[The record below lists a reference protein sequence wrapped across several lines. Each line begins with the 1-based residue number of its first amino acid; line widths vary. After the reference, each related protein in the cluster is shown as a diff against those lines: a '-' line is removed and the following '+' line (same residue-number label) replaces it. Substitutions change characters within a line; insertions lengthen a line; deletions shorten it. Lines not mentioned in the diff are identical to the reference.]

1 MVDLEDAAQRL
12 VATCSA
18 GPITPISDLRS
29 RARRRRRRRRGMT
42 GLAACAAAVA
52 VAMATVHLVPAGQ
65 RRLYVAAGGANQ
77 AVSLPQSDHPSGWRR
92 VDIGRASLWLPKS
105 WSYCTVYNAQGI
117 SAQGISMVPL
127 ASGGSGFCPPPL
139 AKPPVAVLPP
149 VSTSGWARASLN
161 GIPAWERPVRNASSR
176 SRTYDLP
183 SLGVRLVAIGP
194 VATRV
199 VRTIE
204 PSPLSALLA
213 TSYPVPVPSGW
224 KTVRFGPV
232 AASIPA
238 SWPVRRLTAP
248 PKEIPVNRYSAC
260 KLFLS
265 SAAYLGKVRSRCSGI
280 AAGEPSPT
288 GIWLGTSAV
297 GPLADTRST
306 SVTLK
311 SGNAVVDLR
320 YGYTS
325 SSYLVDLTIHTAAG
339 TVQATL
345 GLGSQPAV
353 AEEILSS
360 LRAAR

>member
-42 GLAACAAAVA
+42 GLAACAVAVA

-77 AVSLPQSDHPSGWRR
+77 AVSLPQSNHPSGWRR

-105 WSYCTVYNAQGI
+105 WSYCTAGNN
-117 SAQGISMVPL
+117 AQGISMVPL
-127 ASGGSGFCPPPL
+127 ASNGSGFCPPPPF

-161 GIPAWERPVRNASSR
+161 GIPAWERPVRNASSG

-183 SLGVRLVAIGP
+183 SLGVRLVAVGP

-224 KTVRFGPV
+224 KTVRLGPV

-248 PKEIPVNRYSAC
+248 PREIPGNRYSAC
-260 KLFLS
+260 NLFLS

-280 AAGEPSPT
+280 ATGEPSPT

-297 GPLADTRST
+297 VPLVHARST

-311 SGNAVVDLR
+311 TGNAVVDLR

-325 SSYLVDLTIHTAAG
+325 SSYLVDFTIHTAAG

-345 GLGSQPAV
+345 GLGSHPAI

-360 LRAAR
+360 LRPAR